1 MSKKNKFIFAAA
13 IIFSFGFLLKSSDI
27 YFEISKSIDIFGR
40 IYKEVTLNY
49 VDPVD
54 PEEFMLA
61 GIRGMLSSLDPYTVY
76 IDSDQQK
83 ELDLITTGKYGGIGA
98 TVGLKNGNVTIVD
111 LIEGYSAQRQGI
123 RIGDIIVKVDSV
135 KISKENYD
143 QLGSLLKKPAGSEV
157 TVTISREGVKDDI
170 VFNLVSEE
178 IEIKNLTYYG
188 FVPANST
195 NAYLKLSGFSR
206 SAGSEVKKALVD
218 LENKR
223 KVSSI
228 VLDLRGNPGGLLDA
242 AIGIADKFLTKGKL
256 IVSVIGRDT
265 SRIQKYYSKE
275 VPVAGDIK
283 MAVLINGGSASAS
296 EILSGAI
303 QDHDRGIIIGTNSF
317 GKGLVQSVVPLSFN
331 TSLKITTAKYYTPS
345 GRCIQRIDYSK
356 SKVFKKNTFGKKRA
370 FHTDHDR
377 IVFSS
382 GGIKPDSVVS
392 ARSESEQIKFLLAR
406 GMFFK
411 FASYYFNTHNK
422 LNLNSINENKLFNE
436 FIDYVDKQ
444 NLNYTSNAEKVLAE
458 LNKIVIKEDYN
469 SNVKQ
474 DLEVLNKKFEKI
486 KHQEL
491 KKYKTDIITEILQEL
506 AARISGR
513 KGRIEQALKNDR
525 QFKTAYNILQD
536 KKLYSRILVNE

>member
-1 MSKKNKFIFAAA
+1 MNKKYKFILVVV
-13 IIFSFGFLLKSSDI
+13 IILSFGFLPKSSDI

-61 GIRGMLSSLDPYTVY
+61 GIKGMLSSLDPYTVY

-123 RIGDIIVKVDSV
+123 RIGDVIVKVDSV
-135 KISKENYD
+135 EISKDNYN

-157 TVTISREGVKDDI
+157 TVTISREGVKDNI
-170 VFNLVSEE
+170 LFNLISEE

-188 FVPANST
+188 FVPSNST
-195 NAYLKLSGFSR
+195 NAYLELSGFSR
-206 SAGSEVKKALVD
+206 SAGSEVKKALID
-218 LENKR
+218 LENKK

-242 AIGIADKFLTKGKL
+242 AIGIADKFLRKGNL

-303 QDHDRGIIIGTNSF
+303 QDHDRGIIVGTNSF

-345 GRCIQRIDYSK
+345 GRCIQKIDYSK
-356 SKVFKKNTFGKKRA
+356 SKIFKKNTFGEKKA

-377 IVFSS
+377 IVYSS

-392 ARSESEQIKFLLAR
+392 AQSESEQIKFLLAR

-411 FASYYFNTHNK
+411 FASFYFNTHNN
-422 LNLNSINENKLFNE
+422 LNLNTINQDKLFNE

-474 DLEVLNKKFEKI
+474 DLEILNKKFEKI
-486 KHQEL
+486 KNQEL
-491 KKYKTDIITEILQEL
+491 RKYKTDINTEILQEL

-513 KGRIEQALKNDR
+513 KGRIEQALKNDP
-525 QFKTAYNILQD
+525 QFKAAFEILQN
-536 KKLYSRILVNE
+536 KILYARILINE

>member
-1 MSKKNKFIFAAA
+1 MNKKYKFILVVV
-13 IIFSFGFLLKSSDI
+13 IILSFGFLLKSSDI

-61 GIRGMLSSLDPYTVY
+61 GIKGMLSSLDPYTVY

-123 RIGDIIVKVDSV
+123 RIGDVIVKVDSV
-135 KISKENYD
+135 EISKDNYN

-157 TVTISREGVKDDI
+157 TVTISREGVKDNI
-170 VFNLVSEE
+170 LFNLISEE

-188 FVPANST
+188 FVPSNST

-206 SAGSEVKKALVD
+206 SAGSEVKKALID
-218 LENKR
+218 LENKK

-242 AIGIADKFLTKGKL
+242 AIGIADKFLRKGNL

-303 QDHDRGIIIGTNSF
+303 QDHDRGIIVGTNSF

-345 GRCIQRIDYSK
+345 GRCIQKIDYSK
-356 SKVFKKNTFGKKRA
+356 SKIFKKNTFGEKKA

-377 IVFSS
+377 IVYSS

-392 ARSESEQIKFLLAR
+392 AQSESEQIKFLLAR

-411 FASYYFNTHNK
+411 FASFYFNTHNN
-422 LNLNSINENKLFNE
+422 LNLNTINQDKLFNE

-474 DLEVLNKKFEKI
+474 DLEILNKKFEKI
-486 KHQEL
+486 KNQEL
-491 KKYKTDIITEILQEL
+491 RKYKTDINTEILQEL

-513 KGRIEQALKNDR
+513 KGRIEQALKNDP
-525 QFKTAYNILQD
+525 QFKAAFEILQN
-536 KKLYSRILVNE
+536 KILYARILINE

>member
-1 MSKKNKFIFAAA
+1 MSKKYKFILAVV
-13 IIFSFGFLLKSSDI
+13 IIFSFGFFLKSSDI

-123 RIGDIIVKVDSV
+123 RIGDVIVKVDSV
-135 KISKENYD
+135 EISKDNYN

-157 TVTISREGVKDDI
+157 TVTISREGVKDNI
-170 VFNLVSEE
+170 VFNLISEE

-188 FVPANST
+188 FVPSNST

-206 SAGSEVKKALVD
+206 SAGSEVKNALID
-218 LENKR
+218 LENKK

-242 AIGIADKFLTKGKL
+242 AIGIADKFLRKGNL

-265 SRIQKYYSKE
+265 SRIQRYYSKE

-303 QDHDRGIIIGTNSF
+303 QDHDRGIIVGTNSF

-345 GRCIQRIDYSK
+345 GRCIQKIDYSK
-356 SKVFKKNTFGKKRA
+356 SKIFKKNTFGEKKA
-370 FHTDHDR
+370 FHTDHNR
-377 IVFSS
+377 IVYSS

-392 ARSESEQIKFLLAR
+392 AQSESEQIKFLLAR

-411 FASYYFNTHNK
+411 FASFYFNTHNN
-422 LNLNSINENKLFNE
+422 LNLNTINQNKLFNE

-458 LNKIVIKEDYN
+458 LNKIVTKEDYN

-474 DLEVLNKKFEKI
+474 DLEILNKKFEKI

-491 KKYKTDIITEILQEL
+491 RKYKTDINTEILQEL

-513 KGRIEQALKNDR
+513 KGRIEQALKNDP
-525 QFKTAYNILQD
+525 QFKTAFKILQN
-536 KKLYSRILVNE
+536 KMLYARILVNE